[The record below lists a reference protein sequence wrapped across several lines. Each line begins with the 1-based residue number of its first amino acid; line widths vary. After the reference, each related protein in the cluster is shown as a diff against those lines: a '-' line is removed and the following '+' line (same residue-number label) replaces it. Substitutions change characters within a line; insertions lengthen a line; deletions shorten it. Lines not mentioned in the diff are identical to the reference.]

1 MANIIAAQAGLCNAR
16 ESRHRGCCGTSG
28 ARLSSGFVGRPHP
41 RHAARIREAIGNARG
56 HGGAEVGGPA
66 PRPCAKKTASPAK
79 EPLLRMKLVKSR
91 DLAQRSLGLVAGYVL
106 ALKAGTAAS
115 PLLLVIRAANELARR
130 ILEQPSPVPTPAQRR
145 RLLALAA
152 QLRAMTS
159 RIIVSAEG
167 SDPKS
172 MEGELAELIRRTLE
186 LVDRVTAEPPA
197 LEPSNII
204 DVEASE
210 S

>member
-1 MANIIAAQAGLCNAR
+1 
-16 ESRHRGCCGTSG
+16 
-28 ARLSSGFVGRPHP
+28 
-41 RHAARIREAIGNARG
+41 
-56 HGGAEVGGPA
+56 
-66 PRPCAKKTASPAK
+66 
-79 EPLLRMKLVKSR
+79 MKLVKSR
-91 DLAQRSLGLVAGYVL
+91 HLAQRSLGLVAGYVQ
-106 ALKAGTAAS
+106 ALRVGTAPS

-130 ILEQPSPVPTPAQRR
+130 ILEQPSPVPNRAQRR

-167 SDPKS
+167 RDPKS
-172 MEGELAELIRRTLE
+172 VEGELAELIRRTLE
-186 LVDRVTAEPPA
+186 LVDRVTAEPAA
-197 LEPSNII
+197 LEPSNVI